1 MSSSY
6 IGRFA
11 PSPTGPLHFGSLL
24 AALASYLDARS
35 QNGQWFVRIEDLDPP
50 REDPHAADQILHILD
65 AYQLYWDGEVRY
77 QSQRHDAYQ
86 AALESLKQSGH
97 AFPCGCSRKQ
107 LAGQLHQ
114 GRCSLPDNLRQAG
127 DYAWRFCI
135 GSGERS
141 FIDGLQG
148 EYRESLHNDIGDFV
162 VKRRDGPWS
171 YQLAVVVDDADQ
183 HISHVVRGIDLIDST
198 IRQQCLQQALGFPL
212 PHYSHIPVAVESNGQ
227 KLSKQNLATALQADE
242 SGNTL
247 WDALLWLRQ
256 SPPTDLRHCGNEAV
270 LTWAITHWQPHPLA
284 GIQQNP
290 APLDFLR
297 HNETRP

>member
-1 MSSSY
+1 MKPPY

-35 QNGQWFVRIEDLDPP
+35 QNGQWLVRIEDLDPP
-50 REDPHAADQILHILD
+50 REDPNAADQILNILD

-77 QSQRHDAYQ
+77 QSQRNHAY
-86 AALESLKQSGH
+86 LEILERLKQSGH

-107 LAGQLHQ
+107 LAGQLHNGICQ
-114 GRCSLPDNLRQAG
+114 LPEHLQQNG
-127 DYAWRFCI
+127 DYAWRFCVEQ
-135 GSGERS
+135 GERS
-141 FIDGLQG
+141 FQDGLQG
-148 EYRESLHNDIGDFV
+148 EYCESLENDIGDFV

-171 YQLAVVVDDADQ
+171 YQLAVVTDDADQ
-183 HISHVVRGIDLIDST
+183 NITHVVRGIDLIDST
-198 IRQQCLQQALGFPL
+198 IRQQCLQQALGFPI

-227 KLSKQNLATALQADE
+227 KLSKQNLATALQPDE

-256 SPPTDLRHCGNEAV
+256 SPPADLRNSGNGAV
-270 LTWAITHWQPHPLA
+270 LKWAITHWQPRALA
-284 GIQQNP
+284 GIKENP
-290 APLDFLR
+290 APLEFLR
-297 HNETRP
+297 HN